1 VSATLVTYEERLRQ
15 NPRWALREG
24 SMHFERESAV
34 FRTMQKISD
43 RLTELGVAHAVAG
56 GMAMF
61 QHGYRRFTEDVDV
74 LVTRDG
80 LKALHD
86 KLVDLG
92 YVPPF
97 EGSKNLRDAETGVRV
112 EFLVA
117 GDYPGDGKPK
127 PVVFP
132 DPATVGVEVGGVRCI
147 SLPALVELKLTSG
160 TAAWRLKDIAD
171 VLEMIR
177 ALGLSDDF
185 ADRLHP
191 SVRDKFRELVA
202 VGRDAPHEPE

>member
-1 VSATLVTYEERLRQ
+1 VSTGVVSYEERLSRD
-15 NPRWALREG
+15 PRWALREG

-34 FRTMQKISD
+34 FQTMEKISK
-43 RLTELGVAHAVAG
+43 RLTTLDIAHAVAG

-61 QHGYRRFTEDVDV
+61 QHGYRRFTEDVDI

-80 LKALHD
+80 LKTLHD
-86 KLVDLG
+86 KLVGLG

-97 EGSKNLRDAETGVRV
+97 EGSKSLRDTETGVRV
-112 EFLVA
+112 EFLVT

-127 PVVFP
+127 PVAFP

-160 TAAWRLKDIAD
+160 TAAWRLKDLAD
-171 VLEMIR
+171 VQEMIR
-177 ALGLSDDF
+177 VLGLSDDF

-191 SVRDKFRELVA
+191 SVRDKFRDLVA
-202 VGRDAPHEPE
+202 VVRSAPQQPE